1 MWYYVFKN
9 FGRDFVMKKESQ
21 SALLARQKKE
31 EKQLQRLLAKQS
43 KGTYAG
49 YFAMILFL
57 ITFVNIIDEVT
68 SNLPNSLQS
77 SYITEFFVSRPVFG
91 KSYTYEEGL
100 ALHQSINV
108 VSYVFGII
116 TPFYKALAD
125 RFGRKPLFAMSTFGM
140 SLGLLVTS
148 LAPNYGVFLFGSAL
162 ISFFMGHD
170 MQIIYILEVAPKD
183 KRARIY
189 SLLKGIGIIGVVFVP
204 MLRTV
209 LMGNDATQWRKVFFV
224 PSLVGMLACLLVI
237 FFSRET
243 KVFLEE
249 RIAYL
254 SRPFAQREEEKR
266 LRKENK
272 QADDKNHGVIN
283 ACKYIFAHKDT
294 RNLIIAH
301 IVFDTAIASVGL
313 YYESAMHIAGMTT
326 EQITNALFVLPIV
339 YAAQT
344 LCSGI
349 VADKFGR
356 KTTVCFFS
364 CICVVFYVLF
374 AVGINNGWNA
384 YLIGAFCGFYQGGYW
399 IGRDYMNIMMTEK
412 VPTEIRAS
420 IVGAEGLLVTVGM
433 AVGYLAMVLGILV
446 LPVWATCL
454 AVALPTVSLAV
465 VMLMRNVRE
474 TKGADLETAGKEDFA
489 V

>member
-1 MWYYVFKN
+1 
-9 FGRDFVMKKESQ
+9 MKKDTAAS
-21 SALLARQKKE
+21 LQKRRLKE
-31 EKQLQRLLAKQS
+31 EKQLRRLTAQQS
-43 KGTYAG
+43 KGTYVG
-49 YFAMILFL
+49 YFAVILFL
-57 ITFVNIIDEVT
+57 ITFVNVIDEVT

-77 SYITEFFVSRPVFG
+77 SYITEFFVTNGVFG
-91 KSYTYEEGL
+91 KLYSYEEGL

-108 VSYVFGII
+108 ISYVFGII

-125 RFGRKPLFAMSTFGM
+125 RFGRKPLFALSTFGM

-148 LAPNYGVFLFGSAL
+148 IAPNYAVFLFGSAL

-170 MQIIYILEVAPKD
+170 MQIIYILEVAPSD

-204 MLRTV
+204 MLRTL

-224 PSLVGMLACLLVI
+224 PSLVGMFACLLVI
-237 FFSRET
+237 LCSRET

-254 SRPFAQREEEKR
+254 SRPIEEREEERR
-266 LRKENK
+266 LRKAQK

-283 ACKYIFAHKDT
+283 ACKYIFIHKDT
-294 RNLIIAH
+294 RALIISH

-339 YAAQT
+339 YALQT
-344 LCSGI
+344 IVSGI
-349 VADKFGR
+349 IADKFGR
-356 KTTVCFFS
+356 KNTICLFS
-364 CICVVFYVLF
+364 CICMVFYVLF

-433 AVGYLAMVLGILV
+433 AVGYLGMVVGILV
-446 LPVWATCL
+446 LPVYAACL
-454 AVALPTVSLAV
+454 VVALPTVGAAV
-465 VMLMRNVRE
+465 ILLMRTVRE
-474 TKGADLETAGKEDFA
+474 TKGADLETVGKSEQRIENKNA
-489 V
+489 

>member
-1 MWYYVFKN
+1 
-9 FGRDFVMKKESQ
+9 MKKDTTAVLEKRR
-21 SALLARQKKE
+21 LKE
-31 EKQLQRLLAKQS
+31 EKQLRKLTAQQN
-43 KGTYAG
+43 KGTYVG
-49 YFAMILFL
+49 YFAVILFL
-57 ITFVNIIDEVT
+57 ITFVNVIDEVT

-77 SYITEFFVSRPVFG
+77 SYITEFFVTRGVFG
-91 KSYTYEEGL
+91 KFYDYEAGL
-100 ALHQSINV
+100 ALHQTINV

-204 MLRTV
+204 MLRTI
-209 LMGNDATQWRKVFFV
+209 LMGNDATQWRKVFFA
-224 PSLVGMLACLLVI
+224 PSLVGMFACLLVI
-237 FFSRET
+237 LLSRET
-243 KVFLEE
+243 KVYLEE
-249 RIAYL
+249 RIAFL
-254 SRPFAQREEEKR
+254 SRPFAEREAERKA
-266 LRKENK
+266 RKEQK
-272 QADDKNHGVIN
+272 KADDKNYGVFN
-283 ACKYIFAHKDT
+283 ACKYIFSHKDT
-294 RNLIIAH
+294 RSLIIAH
-301 IVFDTAIASVGL
+301 IVFDAAIASVGL

-326 EQITNALFVLPIV
+326 EQITQALFVLPIV
-339 YAAQT
+339 YALQT
-344 LCSGI
+344 FCSGI
-349 VADKFGR
+349 IADRFGR
-356 KTTVCFFS
+356 KNTIFFFS
-364 CICVVFYVLF
+364 CICVIFYILF

-433 AVGYLAMVLGILV
+433 AVGYLAMVLGILA

-454 AVALPTVSLAV
+454 LVALPCVGVAAV
-465 VMLMRNVRE
+465 LLMRTVKE
-474 TKGADLETAGKEDFA
+474 TKGADLESAGRGE
-489 V
+489 VI

>member
-1 MWYYVFKN
+1 
-9 FGRDFVMKKESQ
+9 MKKDTAAIAEKRR
-21 SALLARQKKE
+21 LKE
-31 EKQLQRLLAKQS
+31 EKQLRKLTAQQN
-43 KGTYAG
+43 KGTYVG

-77 SYITEFFVSRPVFG
+77 SYITEFFVTRGVFG
-91 KSYTYEEGL
+91 KFYAYEDGL
-100 ALHQSINV
+100 ALHQTINV

-148 LAPNYGVFLFGSAL
+148 IAPNYAVFLFGSAL

-170 MQIIYILEVAPKD
+170 MQIIYILEVAPSD

-204 MLRTV
+204 MLRSL

-224 PSLVGMLACLLVI
+224 PSLVGMFACLLVI
-237 FFSRET
+237 LFSRET

-254 SRPFAQREEEKR
+254 SRPFEDREAER
-266 LRKENK
+266 RQRKEKK

-283 ACKYIFAHKDT
+283 ACKYIFANKDT
-294 RNLIIAH
+294 RYLIISH

-313 YYESAMHIAGMTT
+313 YYESAMHIAGMST

-339 YAAQT
+339 YALQT
-344 LCSGI
+344 ILSGV

-356 KTTVCFFS
+356 KSTICFFS
-364 CICVVFYVLF
+364 CICIVFYILF
-374 AVGINNGWNA
+374 AVGINNGWSA
-384 YLIGAFCGFYQGGYW
+384 WLIGAFCGFYQGGYW

-420 IVGAEGLLVTVGM
+420 VVGAEGLLVIIGM

-446 LPVWATCL
+446 MPVWASCL
-454 AVALPTVSLAV
+454 VVALPCVLAAV
-465 VMLMRNVRE
+465 IMLMKTVKE
-474 TKGADLETAGKEDFA
+474 TKGTRLENAGKEE
-489 V
+489 VL

>member
-1 MWYYVFKN
+1 
-9 FGRDFVMKKESQ
+9 MKKDTAAS
-21 SALLARQKKE
+21 LQKRRLKE
-31 EKQLQRLLAKQS
+31 EKQLRRLTAQQS
-43 KGTYAG
+43 KGTYVG
-49 YFAMILFL
+49 YFAVILFL
-57 ITFVNIIDEVT
+57 ITFVNVIDEVT

-77 SYITEFFVSRPVFG
+77 SYITEFFVTNGVFG
-91 KSYTYEEGL
+91 KLYSYEEGL

-108 VSYVFGII
+108 ISYVFGII

-125 RFGRKPLFAMSTFGM
+125 RFGRKPLFALSTFGM

-148 LAPNYGVFLFGSAL
+148 IAPNYAVFLFGSAL

-170 MQIIYILEVAPKD
+170 MQIIYILEVAPSD

-204 MLRTV
+204 MLRTL

-224 PSLVGMLACLLVI
+224 PSLVGMFACLLVI
-237 FFSRET
+237 LFSRET

-254 SRPFAQREEEKR
+254 SRPIEEREEERR
-266 LRKENK
+266 LRKAQK

-283 ACKYIFAHKDT
+283 ACKYIFIHKDT
-294 RNLIIAH
+294 RALIISH

-339 YAAQT
+339 YALQT
-344 LCSGI
+344 IVSGI
-349 VADKFGR
+349 IADKFGR
-356 KTTVCFFS
+356 KNTICLFS
-364 CICVVFYVLF
+364 CICMVFYVLF

-433 AVGYLAMVLGILV
+433 AVGYLGMVVGILV
-446 LPVWATCL
+446 LPVYAACL
-454 AVALPTVSLAV
+454 VVALPTVGAAV
-465 VMLMRNVRE
+465 ILLMRTVRE
-474 TKGADLETAGKEDFA
+474 TKGADLETVGKSEQRIENKNA
-489 V
+489 